1 MRTRHISVIVYE
13 EVLLTALSS
22 TVALLAGA
30 KKAVVRSGKPAPFE
44 IELVGVDLHDVQLQL
59 PVQFHCGKTISDDF
73 ETDVIVVPPMNTED
87 VDIDKML
94 SKNRKLTQWLAE
106 KYHRKAQI
114 ISLCTGSYFVAECGL
129 LNGMPATSHWG
140 TIDDMRKRYPLVNFR
155 PEKVIT
161 QSEAII
167 TGGGGFSAL
176 NALLYFIEKNCGKE
190 TAITLSKYYAL
201 DYGRTSQSIF
211 TIFSGHR
218 GHKDED
224 IHRAQ
229 TYIEDEFK
237 TDISV
242 DQIAGRV
249 NMSKRNFIRRF
260 KSATSLNPIEY
271 IQRIK
276 IEAAKKSLE
285 AGESNIAYVTYEV
298 GYNDL
303 KTFRTI
309 FKRITGLTPI
319 EYRNRYNTETLLNY
333 SN

>member
-1 MRTRHISVIVYE
+1 MHTRHISVIVYE
-13 EVLLTALSS
+13 DVLLTALSS
-22 TVALLAGA
+22 TVALLTGA
-30 KKAVVRSGKPAPFE
+30 RDAVVRSGGTAPFD
-44 IELVGVDLHDVQLQL
+44 IDLVSVHVHDVQLDL
-59 PVQFHCGKTISDDF
+59 PVQFHCGKTLADDF
-73 ETDVIVVPPMNTED
+73 ETDVIVIPPMNAEGAD
-87 VDIDKML
+87 MDQLLLKYA
-94 SKNRKLTQWLAE
+94 KLTHWLAE

-114 ISLCTGSYFVAECGL
+114 ISLCTGAYFVAECGL

-140 TIDDMRKRYPLVNFR
+140 AMDDMRKRYPLVNFR
-155 PEKVIT
+155 PERVVT
-161 QSEAII
+161 QSETII

-176 NALLYFIEKNCGKE
+176 SAILYFIEKTCGKE

-218 GHKDED
+218 GHNDQD

-229 TYIEDEFK
+229 TYIESEFRA
-237 TDISV
+237 DISV
-242 DQIAGRV
+242 DLIAGEV

-260 KSATSLNPIEY
+260 KSATALNPIEY
-271 IQRIK
+271 IQRVK

-285 AGESNIAYVTYEV
+285 AGESNIAYVTYDV

-319 EYRNRYNTETLLNY
+319 EYRNRYNTETLLR
-333 SN
+333 

>member
-1 MRTRHISVIVYE
+1 MHTRHISVIVYE
-13 EVLLTALSS
+13 DVLLTALSS
-22 TVALLAGA
+22 TVALLTGA
-30 KKAVVRSGKPAPFE
+30 RDAVVRSGGTAPFD
-44 IELVGVDLHDVQLQL
+44 IDLVSVHVHDVQLDL
-59 PVQFHCGKTISDDF
+59 PVQFHCGKTLADDF
-73 ETDVIVVPPMNTED
+73 ETDVIVIPPMNAEGAD
-87 VDIDKML
+87 MDQLLLKYG
-94 SKNRKLTQWLAE
+94 KLTHWLAE

-114 ISLCTGSYFVAECGL
+114 ISLCTGAYFVAECGL

-140 TIDDMRKRYPLVNFR
+140 AMDDMRKRYPLVNFR
-155 PEKVIT
+155 PERVVT
-161 QSEAII
+161 QSETII

-176 NALLYFIEKNCGKE
+176 SAILYFIEKTCGKE

-218 GHKDED
+218 GHNDQD

-229 TYIEDEFK
+229 TYIESEFRA
-237 TDISV
+237 DISV
-242 DQIAGRV
+242 DLIAGEV

-260 KSATSLNPIEY
+260 KSATALNPIEY
-271 IQRIK
+271 IQRVK

-285 AGESNIAYVTYEV
+285 AGESNIAYVTYDV

-319 EYRNRYNTETLLNY
+319 EYRNRYNTETLLR
-333 SN
+333 

>member
-13 EVLLTALSS
+13 DVLLTALSS

-30 KKAVVRSGKPAPFE
+30 RDAVVRSGKMAPFE
-44 IELVGVDLHDVQLQL
+44 IDLVSVHVHDVQLNL
-59 PVQFHCGKTISDDF
+59 PVQFHCGKTLADDF
-73 ETDVIVVPPMNTED
+73 ETDVIVIPPMNTEGAD
-87 VDIDKML
+87 MDQLLLKYG
-94 SKNRKLTQWLAE
+94 KLTSWLAK
-106 KYHRKAQI
+106 KYHRKAQL
-114 ISLCTGSYFVAECGL
+114 ISLCTGAYFVAECGL

-140 TIDDMRKRYPLVNFR
+140 AMDDMRKRYPLVNFR
-155 PEKVIT
+155 PERVVT

-176 NALLYFIEKNCGKE
+176 SAILYFIEKTCGKE

-218 GHKDED
+218 GHSDQD

-229 TYIEDEFK
+229 TYIESEFK
-237 TDISV
+237 ADISV
-242 DQIAGRV
+242 EQIACEV

-260 KSATSLNPIEY
+260 KSATTLNPIEY

-285 AGESNIAYVTYEV
+285 AGESNIAYVTYDV

-319 EYRNRYNTETLLNY
+319 EYRNRYNTETLLR
-333 SN
+333 

>member
-1 MRTRHISVIVYE
+1 MRPRHISVIVYKD
-13 EVLLTALSS
+13 VLLTALSS
-22 TVALLAGA
+22 TAALLTGA
-30 KKAVVRSGKPAPFE
+30 RDAVVRSGKTAPFE
-44 IELVGVDLHDVQLQL
+44 IDLVGVHLRDVQLNL
-59 PVQFHCGKTISDDF
+59 PVQFHCGKTLADDF
-73 ETDVIVVPPMNTED
+73 ETDVIVVPPMNTEGAD
-87 VDIDKML
+87 MDQLLLKYDKL
-94 SKNRKLTQWLAE
+94 IRWLAE

-114 ISLCTGSYFVAECGL
+114 ISLCTGAYFVAECGL

-140 TIDDMRKRYPLVNFR
+140 AMDDMRKRYPLVNFR
-155 PEKVIT
+155 PERVVT

-176 NALLYFIEKNCGKE
+176 NAILYFIEKTCGKE
-190 TAITLSKYYAL
+190 TAINLSKYYAL

-218 GHKDED
+218 GHNDQD

-229 TYIEDEFK
+229 TYIESEFK
-237 TDISV
+237 ADISV
-242 DQIAGRV
+242 DQIAGEV

-260 KSATSLNPIEY
+260 KSATTLNPIEY

-285 AGESNIAYVTYEV
+285 AGESNIAYVTYDV

-319 EYRNRYNTETLLNY
+319 EYRNRYNTETLLR
-333 SN
+333 

>member
-13 EVLLTALSS
+13 DVLLTALSS
-22 TVALLAGA
+22 TVALLTGA
-30 KKAVVRSGKPAPFE
+30 RDAVVRSGKAAPFE
-44 IELVGVDLHDVQLQL
+44 IDLVGVHLHDVQLNL
-59 PVQFHCGKTISDDF
+59 PVQFHCGKTLADDF
-73 ETDVIVVPPMNTED
+73 DTDVVVVPPMNTEGTD
-87 VDIDKML
+87 MDQLLLKYG
-94 SKNRKLTQWLAE
+94 NLTRWLAE

-114 ISLCTGSYFVAECGL
+114 ISLCTGAYFVAECGL

-140 TIDDMRKRYPLVNFR
+140 AMDDMRKRYPLVNFR
-155 PEKVIT
+155 PERVVT

-176 NALLYFIEKNCGKE
+176 SAVLYFIEKTCGKE

-218 GHKDED
+218 GHNDED

-229 TYIEDEFK
+229 TYIESEFK
-237 TDISV
+237 ADISV
-242 DQIAGRV
+242 DQIAGQV

-260 KSATSLNPIEY
+260 KSATTLNPIEY

-285 AGESNIAYVTYEV
+285 AGESNIAYVTYDV

-319 EYRNRYNTETLLNY
+319 EYRNRYNTETLLR
-333 SN
+333 

>member
-1 MRTRHISVIVYE
+1 MHTRHISVIVYE
-13 EVLLTALSS
+13 DVLLTALSS
-22 TVALLAGA
+22 TVALLTGA
-30 KKAVVRSGKPAPFE
+30 RDAVVRSGGTAPFD
-44 IELVGVDLHDVQLQL
+44 IDLVSVHVHDVQLDL
-59 PVQFHCGKTISDDF
+59 PVQFHCGKTLADDF
-73 ETDVIVVPPMNTED
+73 ETDVIVIPPMNAEGANMD
-87 VDIDKML
+87 QLLLKYA
-94 SKNRKLTQWLAE
+94 KLTHWLAE

-114 ISLCTGSYFVAECGL
+114 ISLCTGAYFVAECGL

-140 TIDDMRKRYPLVNFR
+140 AMDDMRKRYPLVNFR
-155 PEKVIT
+155 PERVVT
-161 QSEAII
+161 QSETII

-176 NALLYFIEKNCGKE
+176 SAILYFIEKTCGKE

-218 GHKDED
+218 GHNDQD

-229 TYIEDEFK
+229 TYIESEFRA
-237 TDISV
+237 DISV
-242 DQIAGRV
+242 DLIAGEV

-260 KSATSLNPIEY
+260 KSATALNPIEY
-271 IQRIK
+271 IQRVK

-285 AGESNIAYVTYEV
+285 AGESNIAYVTYDV

-319 EYRNRYNTETLLNY
+319 EYRNRYNTETLLR
-333 SN
+333 

>member
-1 MRTRHISVIVYE
+1 MRIRHISVVVYE
-13 EVLLTALSS
+13 DVLLTALSS
-22 TVALLAGA
+22 TVALLTGA
-30 KKAVVRSGKPAPFE
+30 RDAVVRSGKPAPFE
-44 IELVGVDLHDVQLQL
+44 IDLVGVHIHEVQLKF
-59 PVQFHCGKTISDDF
+59 PVQFHCAKTLADDF
-73 ETDVIVVPPMNTED
+73 ETDVIVVPPVNTDDGNIEAILLKYRD
-87 VDIDKML
+87 
-94 SKNRKLTQWLAE
+94 LTHWITE
-106 KYHRKAQI
+106 KYQRKAQI
-114 ISLCTGSYFVAECGL
+114 ISLCTAAYFVAECGL

-140 TIDDMRKRYPLVNFR
+140 AIDDMRKRYPLVNFR
-155 PEKVIT
+155 PERVVT
-161 QSEAII
+161 QSETII

-176 NALLYFIEKNCGKE
+176 NAVLYFIEKTCGKE
-190 TAITLSKYYAL
+190 VAIMLSKYYAL

-218 GHKDED
+218 GHNDED

-229 TYIEDEFK
+229 TYIESDFK

-285 AGESNIAYVTYEV
+285 AGESNIAYVTYDV

-303 KTFRTI
+303 KTFRTV
-309 FKRITGLTPI
+309 FKRITGLTPL
-319 EYRNRYNTETLLNY
+319 EYRNRYNTETLLR
-333 SN
+333 

>member
-13 EVLLTALSS
+13 DVLLTALSS
-22 TVALLAGA
+22 TVALLTGA
-30 KKAVVRSGKPAPFE
+30 RDAVVRSGKPAPFE
-44 IELVGVDLHDVQLQL
+44 IELVSVHRQDVQLRF
-59 PVQFHCGKTISDDF
+59 PVQFHCTKTLADDF
-73 ETDVIVVPPMNTED
+73 DTDVVVVPPVNTD
-87 VDIDKML
+87 DGDIDNILWKY
-94 SKNRKLTQWLAE
+94 RDLTRWITG
-106 KYHRKAQI
+106 KYQRKAQI
-114 ISLCTGSYFVAECGL
+114 ISLCTAAYFVAECGL

-140 TIDDMRKRYPLVNFR
+140 AIDDMRQRYPLVNFR
-155 PEKVIT
+155 PERVVT

-176 NALLYFIEKNCGKE
+176 SAVLYFIEKTCGKE
-190 TAITLSKYYAL
+190 VAITLSKYYAL

-211 TIFSGHR
+211 SIFSGHR
-218 GHKDED
+218 GHNDED

-229 TYIEDEFK
+229 TYIETDFK

-242 DQIAGRV
+242 DQIATRV

-285 AGESNIAYVTYEV
+285 AGESNIAYVTYDV

-319 EYRNRYNTETLLNY
+319 EYRNRYNTETLLR
-333 SN
+333 

>member
-1 MRTRHISVIVYE
+1 MHTRHISVIVYE
-13 EVLLTALSS
+13 DVLLTALSS
-22 TVALLAGA
+22 TVALLTSARD
-30 KKAVVRSGKPAPFE
+30 AVMRSGKTAPFD
-44 IELVGVDLHDVQLQL
+44 IDLVGVHLHDVQLNL
-59 PVQFHCGKTISDDF
+59 PVQFHCGKTLADDF
-73 ETDVIVVPPMNTED
+73 ATDVIVIPPMNTEGAD
-87 VDIDKML
+87 MDQLLLKYG
-94 SKNRKLTQWLAE
+94 RLTRWLAE
-106 KYHRKAQI
+106 KYHRKAQL
-114 ISLCTGSYFVAECGL
+114 ISLCTGAYFVAECGL

-140 TIDDMRKRYPLVNFR
+140 AMDDMRKRYPLVNFR
-155 PEKVIT
+155 PERVVT

-176 NALLYFIEKNCGKE
+176 SAILYFIEKTCGKE
-190 TAITLSKYYAL
+190 TAINLSKYYAL

-211 TIFSGHR
+211 TVFSGHR
-218 GHKDED
+218 GHNDQD

-229 TYIEDEFK
+229 TYIESAFK
-237 TDISV
+237 ADISV
-242 DQIAGRV
+242 DQIAGEV

-260 KSATSLNPIEY
+260 KSATTLNPIEY

-285 AGESNIAYVTYEV
+285 AGESNIAYVTYDV

-319 EYRNRYNTETLLNY
+319 EYRNRYNTETLLR
-333 SN
+333 

>member
-13 EVLLTALSS
+13 DVLLTALSS
-22 TVALLAGA
+22 TVALLTGA
-30 KKAVVRSGKPAPFE
+30 REAVIRSGRPAPFE
-44 IELVGVDLHDVQLQL
+44 IDLVSVNRNDVQLRF
-59 PVQFHCGKTISDDF
+59 PVQFHCAKTLGEDF
-73 ETDVIVVPPMNTED
+73 ETDIVVVPPVNTDDTE
-87 VDIDKML
+87 IDNLLLKYNKVI
-94 SKNRKLTQWLAE
+94 SWIAE
-106 KYHRKAQI
+106 KYQRKAQI
-114 ISLCTGSYFVAECGL
+114 ISLCTGAYFVAECGL

-140 TIDDMRKRYPLVNFR
+140 AIDDMRKRYPLVNFR
-155 PEKVIT
+155 PEQVVT

-176 NALLYFIEKNCGKE
+176 SAVLYFIEKTCGKE
-190 TAITLSKYYAL
+190 VAITLSKYYAL
-201 DYGRTSQSIF
+201 DYGRKSQSIF

-218 GHKDED
+218 GHNDDD
-224 IHRAQ
+224 IHQAQ
-229 TYIEDEFK
+229 TFIENEFK
-237 TDISV
+237 ADISV

-285 AGESNIAYVTYEV
+285 AGESNIAYVTYDV

-319 EYRNRYNTETLLNY
+319 EYRNRYNTETLAR
-333 SN
+333 